1 MKNITVSI
9 DEDLYRR
16 ARMRAADEGRSV
28 SNVVKET
35 LTSFAAQPASGD
47 RRQSE
52 LKRLFA
58 VVDARLHG
66 IAAEPI
72 VRNWRDKMYGD
83 RFDET
88 ILGRALIERDL

>member
-1 MKNITVSI
+1 MKNITVSV
-9 DEDLYRR
+9 DEDIYRR

-35 LTSFAAQPASGD
+35 LTSFAAQPATGD
-47 RRQSE
+47 RRKSD

-58 VVDARLHG
+58 VVDARLVG
-66 IAAEPI
+66 VAAEPV
-72 VRNWRDKMYGD
+72 VRNWRDTMYDD

-88 ILGRALIERDL
+88 ILGRATIERDL